1 MNINNEVDNAE
12 SKIDREN
19 NNNLNIMMNF
29 RQFDKDIERRLTKL
43 ESNYEN
49 LEKRTT
55 ENFSSVREDVREIKI
70 SVKQIN
76 DKIDSNLKWIIGTSF
91 VGFISILGFL
101 ITIILK

>member
-49 LEKRTT
+49 LENTI
-55 ENFSSVREDVREIKI
+55 EN
-70 SVKQIN
+70 N
-76 DKIDSNLKWIIGTSF
+76 YL
-91 VGFISILGFL
+91 L
-101 ITIILK
+101 